1 MRARARVASGH
12 LGQTGSSN
20 VRLFP
25 CLPLRDS
32 KKCRGWEGEKKRR
45 ENEKKNTAT
54 PERLEKVVVPFP
66 EVGWIPEMWDSTNE
80 TEVRERGV
88 YVIYNFL
95 LGN

>member
-1 MRARARVASGH
+1 MSR
-12 LGQTGSSN
+12 LGGG
-20 VRLFP
+20 
-25 CLPLRDS
+25 
-32 KKCRGWEGEKKRR
+32 KKKEEKTK
-45 ENEKKNTAT
+45 KKNTAT